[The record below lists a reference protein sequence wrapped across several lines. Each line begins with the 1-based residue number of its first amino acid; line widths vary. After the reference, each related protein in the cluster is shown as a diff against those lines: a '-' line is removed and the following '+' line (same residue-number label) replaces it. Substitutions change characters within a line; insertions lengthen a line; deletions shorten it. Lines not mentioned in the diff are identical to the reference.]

1 MLARVQTRGSEARVP
16 AVVFIRNV
24 SPLVYK
30 QLLPAI
36 KNTAWYL
43 QRDSLPVVFV
53 GTS

>member
-1 MLARVQTRGSEARVP
+1 MP

-36 KNTAWYL
+36 KNTAWYH
-43 QRDSLPVVFV
+43 QRNTLPIVFV
-53 GTS
+53 GTLRVMSVR